1 MNNNKKFC
9 VTPASRFRSTA
20 NVEKY
25 HFEGSMKN
33 WSIHRQTVIDLITAA
48 VMEGVV
54 LEIGSFEETERDP
67 LYWG

>member
-1 MNNNKKFC
+1 MNKNKKFC
-9 VTPASRFRSTA
+9 VTPTSRFRSTA

-33 WSIHRQTVIDLITAA
+33 WSIHRQTVIDLITMA

-54 LEIGSFEETERDP
+54 LEIGSFEETERNP